1 MSANEKSAEPRIAS
15 MARFSAFI
23 VARGFRFPPRSTVTA
38 KPSSRHCQDFIS
50 ICHSL
55 SGEAKARRI
64 DGHPCSRA
72 GMFYARHF
80 EVIGV
85 KRLVDNDRI
94 VSIGPRAHH
103 GRRDISRTRPH
114 GDADAHGRNSQAAK
128 PRVQRH

>member
-1 MSANEKSAEPRIAS
+1 
-15 MARFSAFI
+15 
-23 VARGFRFPPRSTVTA
+23 
-38 KPSSRHCQDFIS
+38 
-50 ICHSL
+50 
-55 SGEAKARRI
+55 
-64 DGHPCSRA
+64 
-72 GMFYARHF
+72 MFYARHF

-128 PRVQRH
+128 PRVQRR